1 MRGCKTIF
9 LVISLSLFSCKQ
21 LYDYQTGASG
31 DYLVVGGMITS
42 HPGPCSVTPIKR
54 NSFE

>member
-9 LVISLSLFSCKQ
+9 LVISLSLSSCREI
-21 LYDYQTGASG
+21 YDYQTGASG
-31 DYLVVGGMITS
+31 DYLVVGGMIIGG
-42 HPGPCSVTPIKR
+42 PGPYSVTPIKR